1 MNNPKRKK
9 PLNTYIR
16 FTSIGFQ
23 LGATIYFAAYIGKWL
38 DTKFETEK
46 KVFTLLL
53 ILISLVVSIWNI
65 TRQLKNMDN

>member
-1 MNNPKRKK
+1 MNNQKRKK

-38 DTKFETEK
+38 DAKFETEK

>member
-9 PLNTYIR
+9 PLNTYIK

-53 ILISLVVSIWNI
+53 ILISLAVSIWNI